1 MTSEKTEEPT
11 SRKRDEARKQGQ
23 VAVSKELDSALVLL
37 AAFLAFRL
45 SGASMWAGLESLLR
59 DSILQ
64 MGQPPL
70 NAPLAAE
77 VAPGL
82 IWRAIQLLL
91 PLFAMVMAIGVL
103 AGFGQTGGVFSFQ
116 AVKPQFSRL
125 NPVASFKRTF
135 ASKQAAVTLAK
146 TLLKFSLIGGVA
158 GMTLWGRIEE
168 VTALGLTTSIPHAA
182 VTLFAIGSDIT
193 TKVLALLLAL
203 GAADFLFQ
211 RQQLLGQLR
220 MSKQEVKDEMR
231 QSEGDPGVKGRIARL
246 RRSFLARVMQ
256 AVPHA
261 DVVLMNPTHYAVALK
276 YDAATSSAPKVI
288 AKGERL
294 MALRIRDLAIEHGI
308 PVITNPPLT
317 RAIYRAVPVGREIT
331 PDLYEAVAEI
341 LAFVYRLRYPRA
353 RAVA

>member
-1 MTSEKTEEPT
+1 
-11 SRKRDEARKQGQ
+11 
-23 VAVSKELDSALVLL
+23 
-37 AAFLAFRL
+37 
-45 SGASMWAGLESLLR
+45 
-59 DSILQ
+59 
-64 MGQPPL
+64 MGQAPL
-70 NAPLAAE
+70 NAPLAAQ
-77 VAPGL
+77 VAPAL
-82 IWRAIQLLL
+82 IWRAMQLLL
-91 PLFAMVMAIGVL
+91 PLFGAVLAIGVL

-125 NPVASFKRTF
+125 NPVTALKRTF
-135 ASKQAAVTLAK
+135 FSAQAAVTLAK
-146 TLLKFSLIGGVA
+146 TLLKFAAIGGVA
-158 GMTLWGRIEE
+158 GMTLRGRIDE
-168 VTALGLTTSIPHAA
+168 VTALGLTTTIPHAA
-182 VTLFAIGSDIT
+182 TTLFAVGSDIT
-193 TKVLALLLAL
+193 MKVLSLLLVL

-211 RQQLLGQLR
+211 RTQMLGQLR
-220 MSKQEVKDEMR
+220 MTKQEVKDEMR
-231 QSEGDPGVKGRIARL
+231 QSEGDPAVKSRIARL

-276 YDAATSSAPKVI
+276 YDPATSSAPKVI

-294 MALRIRDLAIEHGI
+294 MALRIRDLALEHGI

-331 PDLYEAVAEI
+331 PELYEAVAEI

>member
-11 SRKRDEARKQGQ
+11 SRKRDEARQKGQ

-59 DSILQ
+59 DSIAE

-70 NAPLAAE
+70 NAPLAAQ

-82 IWRAIQLLL
+82 IWRAIQLLV
-91 PLFAMVMAIGVL
+91 PLFGMVLTVGVL
-103 AGFGQTGGVFSFQ
+103 AGFAQTGGVFSFQ
-116 AVKPQFSRL
+116 AVKPQLSRL

-146 TLLKFSLIGGVA
+146 TLLKFVLIGGVA

-168 VTALGLTTSIPHAA
+168 VTALGLRTSIPHAA

-193 TKVLALLLAL
+193 VRVLALLLVL

-231 QSEGDPGVKGRIARL
+231 MSEGDPAVKGRIARL

-308 PVITNPPLT
+308 PVITNPPLA

>member
-11 SRKRDEARKQGQ
+11 SRKRDEARNKGQ

-37 AAFLAFRL
+37 AAFLAFKL
-45 SGASMWAGLESLLR
+45 AGGGMWEGLQSLMR
-59 DSILQ
+59 DSIGQ
-64 MGQPPL
+64 MAQPSMNSPL
-70 NAPLAAE
+70 VAE
-77 VAPGL
+77 VSTAL
-82 IWRAIQLLL
+82 IWRAILLLL
-91 PLFAMVMAIGVL
+91 PLFGLVMAFGVL
-103 AGFGQTGGVFSFQ
+103 AGFGQTGGVFSLQ

-125 NPVASFKRTF
+125 NPVTSLKRTF
-135 ASKQAAVTLAK
+135 FSKQALVTLVK
-146 TLLKFSLIGGVA
+146 TLLKFTAIGGLA
-158 GMTLWGRIEE
+158 GMTLWSRIDE
-168 VTALGLTTSIPHAA
+168 VTALGLRTSIPHAA

-193 TKVLALLLAL
+193 VKVLALLLVL
-203 GAADFLFQ
+203 GAADFAFQ
-211 RQQLLGQLR
+211 RKEMLGQLR
-220 MSKQEVKDEMR
+220 MTKQEVKDEMR
-231 QSEGDPGVKGRIARL
+231 QSEGDPAVKGRIARL
-246 RRSFLARVMQ
+246 RRSFLTRVMQ

-276 YDAATSSAPKVI
+276 YDPATSAAPKVI

-294 MALRIRDLAIEHGI
+294 MALRIRDMALEHGI